1 VATTTGRI
9 KLTHCSYK
17 DYDALVDQI
26 PLAVEAAVRGDAR
39 PQPRLVRRRPYRPA
53 PQHPVH

>member
-39 PQPRLVRRRPYRPA
+39 PQPRLVRRRTYSA
-53 PQHPVH
+53 PRHPVH